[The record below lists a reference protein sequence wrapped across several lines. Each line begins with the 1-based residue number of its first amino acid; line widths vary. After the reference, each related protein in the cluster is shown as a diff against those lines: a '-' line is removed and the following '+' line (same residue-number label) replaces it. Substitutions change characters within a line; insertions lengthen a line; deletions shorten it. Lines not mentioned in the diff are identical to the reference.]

1 MTTRRYRIHHLT
13 SYLYDDVLEAC
24 YNRGLLR
31 PRNTEHQR
39 VLSSQVQVSPQPDL
53 LSEHQDYFGN
63 HSVYLETRTPATQLV
78 VSAESVVEVSWPT
91 PDLDV
96 LNRWTVAEAAAACAA
111 TDPLDLADFG
121 LPSPMVCI
129 DQSVREY
136 AAAVL
141 RPGTGL
147 GDALV
152 GLNAAIAADFAYA
165 KGVTSVRTTLT
176 ELLELRQGVCQ
187 DFAQLAIGC
196 LRAVGLP
203 ARYVSGYLET
213 APPPGRDK
221 LRGADATHA
230 WASVLTPAGWVDL
243 DPTNDQFVDSAYI
256 VTAWGRDFSDVS
268 PLRGVVFTEAAHS
281 TLSVEVDVEPV
292 DVPEIHHRSPR
303 PTPAP

>member
-1 MTTRRYRIHHLT
+1 MTVPPRRYRIRHVT
-13 SYLYDDVLEAC
+13 TYTYDEELEAC

-31 PRNTEHQR
+31 PRDTEHQL
-39 VLSSQVQVSPQPDL
+39 VLSSQVQVSPQPEL
-53 LSEHQDYFGN
+53 LTEHQDYFGN
-63 HSVYLETRTPATQLV
+63 HSVYLELRTPTMQLV
-78 VSAESVVEVSWPT
+78 VAAESVVEVSWPA
-91 PDLDV
+91 PDLDG
-96 LNRWTVAEAAAACAA
+96 LNRWTVAEAVAFGAA

-129 DQSVREY
+129 DATVVDY

-141 RPGTGL
+141 RPDARL
-147 GDALV
+147 GEALV
-152 GLNAAIAADFAYA
+152 ALNAAIGADFSYA
-165 KGVTSVRTTLT
+165 KGVTSVRTTLA

-213 APPPGRDK
+213 TPPPGREK

-230 WASVLTPAGWVDL
+230 WVSVLTPLGWVDL
-243 DPTNDQFVDSAYI
+243 DPTNGQFVDSAYI

-268 PLRGVVFTEAAHS
+268 PLRGVVFTEAANS
-281 TLSVEVDVEPV
+281 SLSVEVDVEPIP
-292 DVPEIHHRSPR
+292 VP
-303 PTPAP
+303 